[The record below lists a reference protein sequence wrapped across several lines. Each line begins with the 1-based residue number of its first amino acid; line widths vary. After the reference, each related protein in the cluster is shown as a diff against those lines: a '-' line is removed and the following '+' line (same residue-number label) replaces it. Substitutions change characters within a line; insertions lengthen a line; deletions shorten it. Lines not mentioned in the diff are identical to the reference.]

1 MNLLQSGFMR
11 TLACVAAATGIWLI
25 AAAANNSLDRLPVHQ
40 AAQVDQASSPM
51 VVKAIFPV
59 WVESAVGNSEREGQG
74 DIDLAFGKRNEQK
87 EELARPNYAE
97 ILRPSVRV
105 AGISS
110 NGAFVNGQFYS
121 VGSRI
126 LALATVGEGGD
137 SVVPRLIAARSDRVV
152 IDVAGDA
159 LVFLPGANGW
169 H

>member
-1 MNLLQSGFMR
+1 MNLHRSGLIR
-11 TLACVAAATGIWLI
+11 TLACVSVGTAIWLI
-25 AAAANNSLDRLPVHQ
+25 AGAANDSLNRLPVHQ

-51 VVKAIFPV
+51 VVKAIYPV
-59 WVESAVGNSEREGQG
+59 WVESAVAMSEREGQG
-74 DIDLAFGKRNEQK
+74 DIDQAFGKRREQ
-87 EELARPNYAE
+87 EEQVARSNYAE

-110 NGAFVNGQFYS
+110 NGAYVNGQFYS
-121 VGSRI
+121 VGSRMP
-126 LALATVGEGGD
+126 ALATVGDGGE

-159 LVFLPGANGW
+159 LVVLPGVNGW